1 MMDALMKGA
10 PPGALGRC
18 HPSGWIQTELF
29 TEWFNHFI
37 QKTRPSEESPIL
49 LILDGHSTHTRN
61 LQVIDLAPTN
71 HVTIVSIPP
80 HSSHKTQPLDKTF
93 MGPLKTYYSEYVRQ
107 FLRHSERPVGPY
119 DIAELFGKA
128 YIQCQTALIAAK
140 GFRVTGIFPCDRNVF
155 QDVDFLPSE
164 SSLQTEPIS
173 RPDVSVQSPTSASDH
188 SSCGSM
194 PATRNARHAGM
205 PYDPFRS
212 SDIDLQEAGPSNQPA
227 PCVSPR
233 DIMPVPAPKRKTSNR
248 GRKQSSAAV
257 ITSSPYKMKLEED
270 LNKAK
275 KLIELKTEK
284 VGKKLESF
292 ESGNTAHCLS
302 AGL

>member
-1 MMDALMKGA
+1 MKGA

-61 LQVIDLAPTN
+61 LQVIDLAHTN

-93 MGPLKTYYSEYVRQ
+93 MGPLKTYYSEYVGQ

-119 DIAELFGKA
+119 DIAELFRKA
-128 YIQCQTALIAAK
+128 YIQCQTALIAAR
-140 GFRVTGIFPCDRNVF
+140 GFRVTGIFPCDGNVF

-164 SSLQTEPIS
+164 SSLQTEAFS
-173 RPDVSVQSPTSASDH
+173 H
-188 SSCGSM
+188 
-194 PATRNARHAGM
+194 
-205 PYDPFRS
+205 
-212 SDIDLQEAGPSNQPA
+212 LQVPVIILHVA
-227 PCVSPR
+227 PCLLLEML
-233 DIMPVPAPKRKTSNR
+233 DMLECHTILFGPVIS
-248 GRKQSSAAV
+248 
-257 ITSSPYKMKLEED
+257 IY
-270 LNKAK
+270 K
-275 KLIELKTEK
+275 KLALQINLLH
-284 VGKKLESF
+284 VFHLEI
-292 ESGNTAHCLS
+292 
-302 AGL
+302 